1 MESLKE
7 NCIEW
12 LTGTDMITVTL
23 SQKKYITKVKKL
35 AAQSENVTICHENK
49 DGSIVAH
56 LPLEMLSLRQK
67 RTVREDKRQE
77 LAERLAR
84 MREAK
89 NES

>member
-1 MESLKE
+1 MESIKE
-7 NCIEW
+7 NVIEW
-12 LTGTDMITVTL
+12 LTGSETITVTL

-35 AAQSENVTICHENK
+35 AEQSEKVQIIAENA

-67 RTVREDKRQE
+67 RSVHEEQKKA
-77 LAERLAR
+77 LAERLAQ
-84 MREAK
+84 MRAKK